1 MDDVRK
7 PIKWMGGSKAV
18 LASFP
23 KAVIQ
28 EAGYQLDRV
37 QLGLQPDDFKPMKQL
52 GKGVRGIEEVRI
64 QDVGS
69 SGIYRIMYVARF
81 EDAIYVLHCFSKKT
95 QKTTQRDKDMTIKRY
110 KAMIEERSQI

>member
-52 GKGVRGIEEVRI
+52 GKGVRGIEEVRV
-64 QDVGS
+64 QDAGG
-69 SGIYRIMYVARF
+69 SGIYRVMYVARF
-81 EDAIYVLHCFSKKT
+81 KDAVYVLHCFSKKT
-95 QKTTQRDKDMTIKRY
+95 QKTTQRNKDITVKRY
-110 KAMIEERSQI
+110 KAMIEERSKR